1 MISFHF
7 KGTFESH
14 EAEVA
19 RLWDLGC
26 QGLEERGDEL
36 VAYFPEVFD
45 LVAEGFEGRWQEDNT
60 DWLAKYYADLK
71 PIVLDKLIVAAEHC
85 EVVAGG
91 RRVLWLEP
99 GMAFGTGHHETTQ
112 MALESLEKHNLKD
125 CSVFD
130 LGTGSGILAIAAMML
145 GAKQAF
151 GIDNDPIT
159 IPIAAE
165 NAEIN
170 GAKVDFAVGDLSVLP
185 DHGIQ
190 DHSFDIF
197 IANIYAEVHAE
208 LAQDYKRLLKPGG
221 LLIVT
226 GIMKEKRDIA
236 FKPLSQYFSDLKVM
250 SKGEWLLIEA
260 S

>member
-85 EVVAGG
+85 EVVAGEG
-91 RRVLWLEP
+91 GFCGSSPAWP
-99 GMAFGTGHHETTQ
+99 SAPATT
-112 MALESLEKHNLKD
+112 
-125 CSVFD
+125 
-130 LGTGSGILAIAAMML
+130 
-145 GAKQAF
+145 
-151 GIDNDPIT
+151 
-159 IPIAAE
+159 
-165 NAEIN
+165 
-170 GAKVDFAVGDLSVLP
+170 
-185 DHGIQ
+185 
-190 DHSFDIF
+190 
-197 IANIYAEVHAE
+197 
-208 LAQDYKRLLKPGG
+208 KP
-221 LLIVT
+221 
-226 GIMKEKRDIA
+226 KW
-236 FKPLSQYFSDLKVM
+236 P
-250 SKGEWLLIEA
+250 
-260 S
+260 

>member
-1 MISFHF
+1 M
-7 KGTFESH
+7 
-14 EAEVA
+14 
-19 RLWDLGC
+19 
-26 QGLEERGDEL
+26 
-36 VAYFPEVFD
+36 
-45 LVAEGFEGRWQEDNT
+45 
-60 DWLAKYYADLK
+60 
-71 PIVLDKLIVAAEHC
+71 
-85 EVVAGG
+85 
-91 RRVLWLEP
+91 WLEP
-99 GMAFGTGHHETTQ
+99 GMAFGTGHHETQ
-112 MALESLEKHNLKD
+112 MALESLEKLNLKD